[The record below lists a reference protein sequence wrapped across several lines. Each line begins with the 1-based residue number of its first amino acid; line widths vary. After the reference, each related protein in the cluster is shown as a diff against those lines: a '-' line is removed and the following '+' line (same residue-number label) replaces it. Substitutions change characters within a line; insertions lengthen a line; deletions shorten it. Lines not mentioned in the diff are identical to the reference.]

1 MTVPRASQFC
11 CLSLKFVNQVWVWVH
26 FVLLVFAYL
35 TTISIG
41 AIRLLK
47 LNYDDYTTA
56 KDEILRIIE
65 KEIKVEI
72 NEKCYLRESYQT
84 QQGILNLNPKLCH
97 LPIKS
102 LRRSLNEYLYSSKL
116 GCSLHNSDG
125 PHNDLPLP
133 PQWHQKVLIRLQ
145 CEVVAVLKMMKFAA
159 IPSINCFD
167 IKKISII
174 LCWIDFIAS
183 ILGVVAAAA
192 FGFVGI
198 IIVNDE
204 QQKHLI
210 ADYISQYLTV
220 NSDVICIKIK
230 ATSILQLTTSPTD
243 NADNLEFPFHFVARI
258 QTDRRVFIII
268 FEGIHKMAP
277 KIKIVSGCFDLKNGN
292 LFWSYFVVL
301 FEVSLIITRL
311 RTSEPTKA
319 KALALIPALSEYE
332 DYFNKPI
339 WIKPYMTL
347 QLLSGFIFLFISL
360 LYLFSFLLIIG
371 HRVGDLMCF
380 YTTVYFIESAFSFY
394 MFICVYSL
402 YKEMTKGDENK
413 PNEVMYLK
421 DNDVQVLSVNY
432 Q

>member
-1 MTVPRASQFC
+1 
-11 CLSLKFVNQVWVWVH
+11 
-26 FVLLVFAYL
+26 
-35 TTISIG
+35 
-41 AIRLLK
+41 
-47 LNYDDYTTA
+47 
-56 KDEILRIIE
+56 
-65 KEIKVEI
+65 
-72 NEKCYLRESYQT
+72 
-84 QQGILNLNPKLCH
+84 
-97 LPIKS
+97 
-102 LRRSLNEYLYSSKL
+102 
-116 GCSLHNSDG
+116 
-125 PHNDLPLP
+125 
-133 PQWHQKVLIRLQ
+133 
-145 CEVVAVLKMMKFAA
+145 
-159 IPSINCFD
+159 
-167 IKKISII
+167 
-174 LCWIDFIAS
+174 
-183 ILGVVAAAA
+183 
-192 FGFVGI
+192 
-198 IIVNDE
+198 
-204 QQKHLI
+204 
-210 ADYISQYLTV
+210 
-220 NSDVICIKIK
+220 
-230 ATSILQLTTSPTD
+230 
-243 NADNLEFPFHFVARI
+243 
-258 QTDRRVFIII
+258 
-268 FEGIHKMAP
+268 MAP

-332 DYFNKPI
+332 DYFVTLRLFYLLFIIWLFYAINENKPI